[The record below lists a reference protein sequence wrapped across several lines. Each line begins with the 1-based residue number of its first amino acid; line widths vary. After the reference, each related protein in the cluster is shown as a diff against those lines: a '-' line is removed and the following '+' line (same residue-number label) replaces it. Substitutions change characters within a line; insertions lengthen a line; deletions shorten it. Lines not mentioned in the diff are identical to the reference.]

1 MQDIASCTAASNVL
15 RHELRHILL
24 VSLFVITS
32 LSSDWLFVI
41 AITKEMLCIMWNSK
55 HFWLQVNRTS
65 SAYNLYRRNSMED
78 FAKSL
83 KYVYLRIILWVPLF
97 LEFFAS
103 HSICT
108 TVAWVTSRWVKF
120 VDEVGSTIFDWNS
133 DCIFATVRTITKAD
147 LLFNFTIFHCSMS
160 IIQPTWP
167 VCTTSV
173 CWHTHFWYF
182 CSGSSHQTILSPR
195 ELAVTQLW
203 TVRFYVT
210 YLSMSI
216 TQVFIMIAVIRCK
229 RK

>member
-1 MQDIASCTAASNVL
+1 
-15 RHELRHILL
+15 
-24 VSLFVITS
+24 
-32 LSSDWLFVI
+32 
-41 AITKEMLCIMWNSK
+41 
-55 HFWLQVNRTS
+55 
-65 SAYNLYRRNSMED
+65 MED

-83 KYVYLRIILWVPLF
+83 KYVYLRIIIWVPLF

-147 LLFNFTIFHCSMS
+147 LLFNFTTFHCSMS

-216 TQVFIMIAVIRCK
+216 TQVFIMIAVIGCK

>member
-1 MQDIASCTAASNVL
+1 
-15 RHELRHILL
+15 
-24 VSLFVITS
+24 
-32 LSSDWLFVI
+32 
-41 AITKEMLCIMWNSK
+41 MLCIMWNSK

-83 KYVYLRIILWVPLF
+83 KYVYLRIILWIPLF

-108 TVAWVTSRWVKF
+108 TGTWVSSRWVKF

-147 LLFNFTIFHCSMS
+147 LPFNFIIFYCRMS

-182 CSGSSHQTILSPR
+182 CSGSSHQTILSPKKPICNSPSSHDNKNR
-195 ELAVTQLW
+195 HQLSSHCYISDAWRYLVHRCELIHYSPDLFW
-203 TVRFYVT
+203 
-210 YLSMSI
+210 S
-216 TQVFIMIAVIRCK
+216 
-229 RK
+229 

>member
-1 MQDIASCTAASNVL
+1 MTRASSYFVSYHTDWYSCLSRISL
-15 RHELRHILL
+15 FKHCPFLL
-24 VSLFVITS
+24 LSFLFVITF

-41 AITKEMLCIMWNSK
+41 IITKEMLCIMWNSK

-65 SAYNLYRRNSMED
+65 SAYNLYRRNFLED

-83 KYVYLRIILWVPLF
+83 KYVYLRIIWWVPLL

-108 TVAWVTSRWVKF
+108 TAAWVTSRWVKF

-147 LLFNFTIFHCSMS
+147 LPFNFTIFYCSMS
-160 IIQPTWP
+160 IIQPTWL

-182 CSGSSHQTILSPR
+182 CSGSSHQMITDRGRGFEWKKKLN
-195 ELAVTQLW
+195 
-203 TVRFYVT
+203 TVWSNAR
-210 YLSMSI
+210 
-216 TQVFIMIAVIRCK
+216 
-229 RK
+229 

>member
-1 MQDIASCTAASNVL
+1 M

-41 AITKEMLCIMWNSK
+41 IITKEMLWNSK

-65 SAYNLYRRNSMED
+65 SAYNLYKRNSMEEE
-78 FAKSL
+78 KSL
-83 KYVYLRIILWVPLF
+83 KYEYLRIILWVPLF

-120 VDEVGSTIFDWNS
+120 VEEVGSTILDWNS

-147 LLFNFTIFHCSMS
+147 LPFNFTIFHCSMS
-160 IIQPTWP
+160 IIQLTWP
-167 VCTTSV
+167 FCTTSV

-216 TQVFIMIAVIRCK
+216 TQVFIMIAVIGK

>member
-1 MQDIASCTAASNVL
+1 
-15 RHELRHILL
+15 
-24 VSLFVITS
+24 
-32 LSSDWLFVI
+32 
-41 AITKEMLCIMWNSK
+41 MLCIMWNSK
-55 HFWLQVNRTS
+55 HFWLQVNRTL

-83 KYVYLRIILWVPLF
+83 KYVYLRIILWVPLL

-133 DCIFATVRTITKAD
+133 DCIFATVRTITKPD
-147 LLFNFTIFHCSMS
+147 LPFNFTIFHCSMS

-216 TQVFIMIAVIRCK
+216 TQVVIMIAVIGCK

>member
-41 AITKEMLCIMWNSK
+41 IITKEMLCIMWNSK

-78 FAKSL
+78 FEKSL

-120 VDEVGSTIFDWNS
+120 VDEVGSTIFYWNS
-133 DCIFATVRTITKAD
+133 ACIFATVRTITKAH
-147 LLFNFTIFHCSMS
+147 LPFNFTIIRCRMS
-160 IIQPTWP
+160 IIQPTWQ
-167 VCTTSV
+167 VYTTSV
-173 CWHTHFWYF
+173 CWHTRCWHF
-182 CSGSSHQTILSPR
+182 CSGSSHQTIPSLR
-195 ELAVTQLW
+195 ELAVKQLW
-203 TVRFYVT
+203 TVRCYVN
-210 YLSMSI
+210 YLSTGI
-216 TQVFIMIAVIRCK
+216 TQVFFDDNNDRL
-229 RK
+229 